1 MSMLQRKTPPYN
13 SNIAGMQMQLLIL
26 LLHIVIKLQFFL
38 ARLKEKYMLNIV
50 AIEIK

>member
-1 MSMLQRKTPPYN
+1 MLQRKTPPYN
-13 SNIAGMQMQLLIL
+13 SNIAGMQMQLLLLL

-38 ARLKEKYMLNIV
+38 ARLKEKYLLNIV